1 LAEKVLD
8 SRKAQILTKAIIRP
22 VAKYA
27 AERVVEEK
35 IKDKWGNG
43 AALGF
48 DILSSIYNLTTE
60 RADLRSWQTLP
71 AQIRIA
77 RLYLDPGE
85 YNFYIQTYNE
95 NHQLLNKLNLGD
107 ATIKAGQKKF
117 FLFRNYR

>member
-1 LAEKVLD
+1 M
-8 SRKAQILTKAIIRP
+8 TKAIIRP